1 MEMESEKTC
10 YSDDA
15 RTSDNPLISGSFFFN
30 EPIHILW
37 LSGSKILE
45 MIAVYNKKTVLWK
58 PAYYLTHLRHDCL
71 IN

>member
-1 MEMESEKTC
+1 MESEKTC

-45 MIAVYNKKTVLWK
+45 MIAVYNKKTVL
-58 PAYYLTHLRHDCL
+58 
-71 IN
+71 